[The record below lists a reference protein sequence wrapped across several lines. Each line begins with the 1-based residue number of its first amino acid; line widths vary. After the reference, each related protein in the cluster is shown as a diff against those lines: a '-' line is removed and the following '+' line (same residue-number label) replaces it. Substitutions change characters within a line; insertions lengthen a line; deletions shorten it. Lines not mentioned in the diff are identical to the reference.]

1 MLELT
6 IGGQVYSFRFGMGF
20 LKEINGRISVQVED
34 MNGAKRNVGLRW
46 AIAQIMDGDVET
58 LVDVLDVANKG
69 ESPRLTRKALESY
82 VEDDSTDIDELFSTV
97 LNFFKCANCTRKTME
112 EVVKAVEEQK
122 AKEQQ
127 GKR

>member
-20 LKEINGRISVQVED
+20 LKEINSRVAVQVEG

-69 ESPRLTRKALESY
+69 EDPRLTRKALEAY
-82 VEDDSTDIDELFSTV
+82 VEDESTDIDELFSTV
-97 LNFFKCANCTRKTME
+97 LDFFKRANCTRKTLE
-112 EVVKAVEEQK
+112 EVAQAVEEQK
-122 AKEQQ
+122 AKEEQK
-127 GKR
+127 KR